1 MRHDEQVTMCSLE
14 WLEHE
19 RRKAWQ
25 EGYAAGWKDQECD
38 FPQYTSENPYKKPR
52 RMKHNPFEIA
62 FGIVLTV
69 CLCVAPIIIFII
81 D

>member
-1 MRHDEQVTMCSLE
+1 
-14 WLEHE
+14 
-19 RRKAWQ
+19 
-25 EGYAAGWKDQECD
+25 
-38 FPQYTSENPYKKPR
+38 
-52 RMKHNPFEIA
+52 MKRNPFEIL

>member
-1 MRHDEQVTMCSLE
+1 MKHDNTETMYSLE

-19 RRKAWQ
+19 RRKAWR
-25 EGYAAGWKDQECD
+25 EGYFRRMERPGMRFSA
-38 FPQYTSENPYKKPR
+38 THHRKPIQGDH

-69 CLCVAPIIIFII
+69 CLCVAPIIIFTIS
-81 D
+81 

>member
-1 MRHDEQVTMCSLE
+1 MKHDEHVTMCSLE

-25 EGYAAGWKDQECD
+25 EGYSARWKDPGMR
-38 FPQYTSENPYKKPR
+38 FSAIYKRKPIQGDR
-52 RMKHNPFEIA
+52 QMKHNPFEIA

-69 CLCVAPIIIFII
+69 CLCVAPIIIFTIS
-81 D
+81 